1 MSSEEPCGRDR
12 RASKSE
18 YKQPVLFKVFSPIT
32 LRISEPVAE
41 TTGCNNYKILIAEDI
56 PMNRTLVGD
65 ILTYH
70 GYGVIEAKNREEAVR
85 IVREQEPDLII
96 MDL

>member
-1 MSSEEPCGRDR
+1 MS
-12 RASKSE
+12 
-18 YKQPVLFKVFSPIT
+18 
-32 LRISEPVAE
+32 
-41 TTGCNNYKILIAEDI
+41 NKILIAEDI
-56 PMNRTLVGD
+56 PMNRPLVGD

-85 IVREQEPDLII
+85 IAREQEPDLII